1 VRRRTFGFSLT
12 GLMVSQALGLLLTG
26 TLVGL
31 VSQIYHSAMV
41 SEDAAQTAARAYFL
55 IDTISHWIS
64 QTEGQVGQP
73 ASDRPFFDPCETPER
88 MPMSLARPGI
98 VLINAETAHCVGLEG
113 VGLEGVGLEA
123 TTMPSTALL
132 LDRRWI
138 CKGQCK
144 GAGFYAFIPACG
156 PLEPTVLW
164 RASPVPPKGCE
175 GGDTVYQIQRSI
187 IYSRHYS
194 WRLDDGSPAI
204 MLREQATEPDARWLR
219 SSMLAPE
226 IVDWQVDCVAGC
238 AQESQRT
245 NLLWGYKLRFSAQG
259 RYRSQVV
266 ERTVALSAKFH
277 E

>member
-1 VRRRTFGFSLT
+1 VQR
-12 GLMVSQALGLLLTG
+12 
-26 TLVGL
+26 
-31 VSQIYHSAMV
+31 
-41 SEDAAQTAARAYFL
+41 
-55 IDTISHWIS
+55 
-64 QTEGQVGQP
+64 
-73 ASDRPFFDPCETPER
+73 
-88 MPMSLARPGI
+88 
-98 VLINAETAHCVGLEG
+98 
-113 VGLEGVGLEA
+113 
-123 TTMPSTALL
+123 
-132 LDRRWI
+132 
-138 CKGQCK
+138 
-144 GAGFYAFIPACG
+144 AGFYAFIPACG